1 MKKLD
6 VLKVSDKKKERWF
19 VYERRRLDWWDNPRA
34 ASGAKKNETRKGR
47 IEMSQIV
54 RIYADREWR
63 QPPLP
68 WRQATRTRVDRCRAV
83 ALRAVL
89 GQRNPSVV

>member
-34 ASGAKKNETRKGR
+34 ASSAKRNETRKGR

-54 RIYADREWR
+54 RIYADREWWR
-63 QPPLP
+63 LLGSATGGHIRAELRTLP
-68 WRQATRTRVDRCRAV
+68 
-83 ALRAVL
+83 
-89 GQRNPSVV
+89 